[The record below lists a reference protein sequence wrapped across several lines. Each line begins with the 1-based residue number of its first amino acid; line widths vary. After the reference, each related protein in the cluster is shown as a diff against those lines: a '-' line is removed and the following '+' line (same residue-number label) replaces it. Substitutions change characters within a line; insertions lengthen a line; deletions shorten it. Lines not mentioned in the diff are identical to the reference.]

1 MPAESR
7 HIYHLQVNDMD
18 IAASFSEREVR
29 EICLPLL
36 YEWTRRQQAT
46 ARRYVV
52 FIAAPPGCGKT
63 VLAGFLEYLSRS
75 TPGITPLQAI
85 GMDGFHYPQAYLQ
98 AHKTVRDKETV
109 SLLSIKGAPETFDT
123 SLLYDHLKRLQEDQ
137 LFWPGYS
144 RRTHDPVPDA
154 ITVREKIVLVEG
166 NYLLLN
172 REPWKRMKEL
182 CDYSVFLQ
190 EDAEVLKERLI
201 ARKTAGGMKPA
212 DAIQWYER
220 SDRRNID
227 IVLKESMPADCVIS
241 FSGDTEHIRSKADMT
256 TDND

>member
-1 MPAESR
+1 MPVENR
-7 HIYHLQVNDMD
+7 HVYHLQVNDMD

-36 YEWTRRQQAT
+36 YEWTERQQQT
-46 ARRYVV
+46 GRRYVV

-63 VLAGFLEYLSRS
+63 VLAGFLEYLSRN
-75 TPGITPLQAI
+75 TQGITPLQAL
-85 GMDGFHYPQAYLQ
+85 GMDGFHYPQAYLR
-98 AHKTVRDKETV
+98 AHTTVRNKETV
-109 SLLSIKGAPETFDT
+109 NLLSIKGAPETFDAGR
-123 SLLYDHLKRLQEDQ
+123 LYDHLKRLQEDR

-154 ITVREKIVLVEG
+154 ISVRAKIVLIEG

-201 ARKTAGGMKPA
+201 ARKAAGGMELT
-212 DAIQWYER
+212 DAKKWYER
-220 SDRRNID
+220 SDRRNIET
-227 IVLKESMPADCVIS
+227 VLKESTPADCVIRFGRGTAS
-241 FSGDTEHIRSKADMT
+241 HQNQGGY
-256 TDND
+256 DNRL